1 MALGARSGSSA
12 ARHDV
17 SNLALEVSPHYDMH
31 AVALELT
38 ANTQQYTSDGV
49 LLSLLPDPAYDVS
62 VEPRG
67 FGFSPSTGA
76 TIGDT
81 PVTLYG
87 TNLRGGSDY
96 RVRYDGAEVNATYRF
111 LDGGHD
117 ALLTITPP
125 RPFEGVAQVTVTLNG
140 QQYAYAGEFGY
151 HAYPAITLFSPTT
164 GPDLGGTQIRV
175 SLPDPGAGLGSLSR
189 EWYGGSRLLCRFGHE
204 RAWSESGVLQETRV
218 EAHPDPAGASQLL
231 CRLPGGLARGFQALE
246 VSLNGQEF
254 SHSALNFTVYA
265 QPQVTSLSPSSGP
278 RGGATRVRVSGD
290 SLSVGSH
297 YLCGFGAAIVDA
309 AVALGVPRGAALG
322 VAGRVGDAN
331 FSATSPAT
339 DEVRCVSPSAAN
351 ASSSS
356 STFGGVI
363 IPLELSLNG
372 QNYTDSE
379 VLFSYYDDPIPLA
392 LSPSTGPERGHTR
405 VTISGLAL
413 GTGSHYRV
421 SLASF
426 SAGAQ
431 TTLLVEASHSP
442 AKNGRKNGT
451 MGFVT
456 PALPSADMQRV
467 RVSLN
472 AQQYSPVP
480 GVAFVAYPHV
490 ALSKLSPRCG
500 HGNTRVLI
508 HGHTNLSAG
517 SHLLCKLG
525 GGGAVVV
532 DATLVDSHTLACLVP
547 PVNNGS
553 VGIEAAPLEVSLNG
567 QQYSAD
573 GLSWT
578 HTEIPRVSAIYP
590 TAGVS
595 AGGVLLTLTGVGFG
609 GGCERLCR
617 FGGGAHQTLSGGNAS
632 SLIQGEG
639 PTSSLLGLVNAT
651 YDPTRRV
658 LLCRTPPATNLRIAS
673 VEVTLNAQQYTSDA
687 VNLTYYDQLT
697 VHDVRPLTTPL
708 SGGTTVTLTG
718 SGLHDFS
725 TVNCRFGDDTIYPAT
740 HIDLTRI
747 LCVTPPLSA
756 LSPAVSR
763 VGLQADFSSAPP
775 ELLLGG
781 NAVVKGGVLRLTDA
795 EQVVLQQAAWDN
807 MTNELGYFKGDRG
820 PQGDYEFGP
829 KPIGFAVVE
838 LPPPLPA
845 LWDWRVSFELFIG
858 GGNGGDGFSFVYGDI
873 EPMPALEKVGGL
885 TAFGHS
891 VRPKTFFGL
900 EISFFTR
907 SHHHIR
913 VMYNGTTLHVID
925 FHGRGLRTQAWVQV
939 RPQRPSQHSR
949 RKHSSPCP
957 CSHLVRF
964 TPPFLPSLSLSCS
977 HASSLIFSL
986 PQVDLVYDIDGLTIV
1001 HDGWTSWAAGTSSQH
1016 LQIPGWNPQRGWRFG
1031 FGASSQRWT
1040 DYHWVDNLVIWSSWL
1055 VFGPSP
1061 YDLSVT
1067 LNGQQFVPSGVNTTY
1082 LADPAISRLVP
1093 KTGPAAGGTQIRIQG
1108 VNLVHGDHYTCRF
1121 GEAVVPAE
1129 LIQPSA
1135 TQGELPLIQC
1145 VTPAITALS
1154 TSSVDV
1160 RVAVSLNNQDY
1171 TVDPID
1177 FSYREP
1183 TVVSHINPDAGPIAG
1198 GSRVTV
1204 SGSQFAT
1211 GDGFRCRFGD
1221 MPPVRAQLRGSFTL
1235 GYTLE
1240 CYSPALNETLPADS
1254 GERRLPLEV
1263 TVNDQQYTFNGVPFR
1278 YFSPQSVDDILPT
1291 SGPVIGGTSVLVS
1304 FTTSGSSSD
1313 STFYCRFGTLLSLGA
1328 RVSNGR
1334 VACPSPS
1341 ASEVGPVMLS
1351 ISTNAQQ
1358 FSNKKHFFYY
1368 AHPVVSVISPT
1379 SGPVDA
1385 GTLIDV
1391 RGAFL
1396 GNGSSYRCQFG
1407 TLRACAWSP
1416 RMLPATATAAPT
1428 ATCAATP
1435 SRPMPRPSSRLR
1447 CPSTPSSTPRAARR
1461 STFLRAHR
1469 STR

>member
-38 ANTQQYTSDGV
+38 AHTQQYTSDGV

-322 VAGRVGDAN
+322 VAGTVGDAN

-356 STFGGVI
+356 STFGVVI
-363 IPLELSLNG
+363 IPLELSPMAK
-372 QNYTDSE
+372 TTRIARCS
-379 VLFSYYDDPIPLA
+379 SYYDDPI
-392 LSPSTGPERGHTR
+392 LSPSRPAPGQSADTR

-532 DATLVDSHTLACLVP
+532 DATLVDLHTLACLVP
-547 PVNNGS
+547 PR
-553 VGIEAAPLEVSLNG
+553 
-567 QQYSAD
+567 QQRLRRHRSRPARGEPQRPAVQRRRPFMDSRRYHASRPSIPPPASAQ
-573 GLSWT
+573 G
-578 HTEIPRVSAIYP
+578 
-590 TAGVS
+590 
-595 AGGVLLTLTGVGFG
+595 
-609 GGCERLCR
+609 
-617 FGGGAHQTLSGGNAS
+617 AS
-632 SLIQGEG
+632 SLRSPAWDSAVAASG
-639 PTSSLLGLVNAT
+639 SAASAVGLTRPSAVA
-651 YDPTRRV
+651 TRR
-658 LLCRTPPATNLRIAS
+658 LS
-673 VEVTLNAQQYTSDA
+673 SKGQ
-687 VNLTYYDQLT
+687 
-697 VHDVRPLTTPL
+697 VR
-708 SGGTTVTLTG
+708 
-718 SGLHDFS
+718 
-725 TVNCRFGDDTIYPAT
+725 
-740 HIDLTRI
+740 
-747 LCVTPPLSA
+747 
-756 LSPAVSR
+756 
-763 VGLQADFSSAPP
+763 
-775 ELLLGG
+775 
-781 NAVVKGGVLRLTDA
+781 
-795 EQVVLQQAAWDN
+795 
-807 MTNELGYFKGDRG
+807 
-820 PQGDYEFGP
+820 
-829 KPIGFAVVE
+829 
-838 LPPPLPA
+838 LPA
-845 LWDWRVSFELFIG
+845 F
-858 GGNGGDGFSFVYGDI
+858 
-873 EPMPALEKVGGL
+873 
-885 TAFGHS
+885 
-891 VRPKTFFGL
+891 
-900 EISFFTR
+900 
-907 SHHHIR
+907 
-913 VMYNGTTLHVID
+913 
-925 FHGRGLRTQAWVQV
+925 
-939 RPQRPSQHSR
+939 
-949 RKHSSPCP
+949 
-957 CSHLVRF
+957 
-964 TPPFLPSLSLSCS
+964 
-977 HASSLIFSL
+977 
-986 PQVDLVYDIDGLTIV
+986 
-1001 HDGWTSWAAGTSSQH
+1001 
-1016 LQIPGWNPQRGWRFG
+1016 
-1031 FGASSQRWT
+1031 
-1040 DYHWVDNLVIWSSWL
+1040 
-1055 VFGPSP
+1055 
-1061 YDLSVT
+1061 
-1067 LNGQQFVPSGVNTTY
+1067 
-1082 LADPAISRLVP
+1082 
-1093 KTGPAAGGTQIRIQG
+1093 
-1108 VNLVHGDHYTCRF
+1108 
-1121 GEAVVPAE
+1121 
-1129 LIQPSA
+1129 
-1135 TQGELPLIQC
+1135 
-1145 VTPAITALS
+1145 
-1154 TSSVDV
+1154 
-1160 RVAVSLNNQDY
+1160 
-1171 TVDPID
+1171 
-1177 FSYREP
+1177 
-1183 TVVSHINPDAGPIAG
+1183 
-1198 GSRVTV
+1198 
-1204 SGSQFAT
+1204 
-1211 GDGFRCRFGD
+1211 
-1221 MPPVRAQLRGSFTL
+1221 
-1235 GYTLE
+1235 
-1240 CYSPALNETLPADS
+1240 
-1254 GERRLPLEV
+1254 
-1263 TVNDQQYTFNGVPFR
+1263 
-1278 YFSPQSVDDILPT
+1278 
-1291 SGPVIGGTSVLVS
+1291 
-1304 FTTSGSSSD
+1304 SGSS
-1313 STFYCRFGTLLSLGA
+1313 TPHMIL
-1328 RVSNGR
+1328 
-1334 VACPSPS
+1334 
-1341 ASEVGPVMLS
+1341 
-1351 ISTNAQQ
+1351 
-1358 FSNKKHFFYY
+1358 
-1368 AHPVVSVISPT
+1368 
-1379 SGPVDA
+1379 
-1385 GTLIDV
+1385 
-1391 RGAFL
+1391 RGACC
-1396 GNGSSYRCQFG
+1396 S
-1407 TLRACAWSP
+1407 
-1416 RMLPATATAAPT
+1416 AARHRRQ
-1428 ATCAATP
+1428 TCALLRSRSRSTRSSTRATP
-1435 SRPMPRPSSRLR
+1435 SI
-1447 CPSTPSSTPRAARR
+1447 
-1461 STFLRAHR
+1461 
-1469 STR
+1469 